1 MRAFRNELLSF
12 KDISDKNSILYAM
25 QTLFSII
32 SSKAQNDTLGMDDFI
47 NVIKRNN
54 ADFNNDR
61 HHDAHEFLTWLLD
74 TMETNIKN
82 EKREN
87 NLISNT
93 FRGIQISQ
101 TKCLYCEKVNN
112 SYNYSVLKWKNH
124 TTI

>member
-1 MRAFRNELLSF
+1 
-12 KDISDKNSILYAM
+12 M
-25 QTLFSII
+25 QSLFSII
-32 SSKAQNDTLGMDDFI
+32 SLKTQNDTLRMDDFI

-93 FRGIQISQ
+93 FRGLQISQ
-101 TKCLYCEKVNN
+101 TKCLNCEKV
-112 SYNYSVLKWKNH
+112 YFLFITYSVLKWKNH
-124 TTI
+124 TII

>member
-1 MRAFRNELLSF
+1 
-12 KDISDKNSILYAM
+12 M

-32 SSKAQNDTLGMDDFI
+32 SSKTQNDTLGMDDFI

-101 TKCLYCEKVNN
+101 TKCLNCEKV
-112 SYNYSVLKWKNH
+112 YLLFITYSVLKWKNH
-124 TTI
+124 TII